1 MPCAGVTKHPK
12 IFGKEPCPHPRG
24 NQRGSREATAE
35 AHEEAGSLLGWVE
48 QVRERQHRR
57 VVFGYE
63 LALLEHVGDGAVAAT
78 GLEPAQGWPRVRR
91 RSARSRRPRRGPEVL
106 RFALD
111 DLVVWQVELA
121 LRDNEGGPSE
131 PGSSGGSS
139 WISISAN
146 FPV

>member
-78 GLEPAQGWPRVRR
+78 GLEPAQDGLEFGVGRPGHGVRVVGRKCC
-91 RSARSRRPRRGPEVL
+91 GL
-106 RFALD
+106 R
-111 DLVVWQVELA
+111 WTI
-121 LRDNEGGPSE
+121 S
-131 PGSSGGSS
+131 SSGK
-139 WISISAN
+139 
-146 FPV
+146 